1 MNNPRPRGIGEVS
14 RSLDSADWRLYP
26 LVEEP
31 LARPID
37 IYFGAMQR
45 ALSVLDFGRF
55 AMDAK
60 RGVIAGERGGMHR
73 RPRWTNTPP

>member
-1 MNNPRPRGIGEVS
+1 M
-14 RSLDSADWRLYP
+14 
-26 LVEEP
+26 
-31 LARPID
+31 ARPID